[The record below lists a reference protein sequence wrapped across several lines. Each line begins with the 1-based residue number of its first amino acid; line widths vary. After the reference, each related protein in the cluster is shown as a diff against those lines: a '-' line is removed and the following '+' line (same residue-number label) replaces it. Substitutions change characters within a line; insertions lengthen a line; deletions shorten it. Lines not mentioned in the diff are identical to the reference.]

1 MRTLIAIALFAGG
14 VLALYTPAE
23 SADATKKR
31 GVKARTYVAQPRV
44 PSREDVECERARHED
59 PTGLYAGLPCWARE
73 TFGGSKNRADH

>member
-1 MRTLIAIALFAGG
+1 MRTPIAIALFAGG
-14 VLALYTPAE
+14 LLALHTPAN
-23 SADATKKR
+23 SADAAKKR
-31 GVKARTYVAQPRV
+31 NVKPRTYAAQPRV